1 MTDQPGPV
9 VVGVAALLVWL
20 SARDSDRSAKLKQ
33 SAAAVSR
40 NVTGLAIIAVTIE
53 PFIFVEVKMA
63 CWIRLLVSGSYRI
76 RLGNGKTKTDATGH
90 LRAKS

>member
-20 SARDSDRSAKLKQ
+20 KARDNDKSAKLKQ

-40 NVTGLAIIAVTIE
+40 NVTGLAIIAVKTE
-53 PFIFVEVKMA
+53 FFIF
-63 CWIRLLVSGSYRI
+63 
-76 RLGNGKTKTDATGH
+76 N
-90 LRAKS
+90 